1 VFVATACEHVR
12 VDGRALNREPRKEW
26 AWVVPWFSGGVA
38 SLVGN
43 ATGADRVSAFII
55 GVAAGAVWQLLF
67 RRDLA
72 SRLTFMA
79 VVVTVGVLATL
90 AAHQEFVWQDM
101 DTIGLHAIGILLG
114 LIYTEHYQRWRDHA
128 AVPQSLDRSQTTT
141 PKRCGPALTT
151 ASPLLPAGPSAA
163 KSPGGSSL
171 T

>member
-1 VFVATACEHVR
+1 M
-12 VDGRALNREPRKEW
+12 
-26 AWVVPWFSGGVA
+26 VPWFSGGVA

-128 AVPQSLDRSQTTT
+128 AVRPSLNRSQNNDAEALRSRTHDGFALCS
-141 PKRCGPALTT
+141 PPRRQRPSGPADPH
-151 ASPLLPAGPSAA
+151 SPESV
-163 KSPGGSSL
+163 S
-171 T
+171 